1 MGATDVFL
9 ALIID
14 LIVGFKNITTTFK
27 QSRGSAFKI
36 SSKTLLTLTFAT
48 AVVPLRTVHFVEQV
62 PPNLLIWF
70 LS

>member
-14 LIVGFKNITTTFK
+14 LIVGFKNMTTTFK
-27 QSRGSAFKI
+27 QSWGSAFKI
-36 SSKTLLTLTFAT
+36 SSKTLLTLTFAK

>member
-14 LIVGFKNITTTFK
+14 LIVGFKKITTFK
-27 QSRGSAFKI
+27 QSWGSAFKI
-36 SSKTLLTLTFAT
+36 SSKTLLTLTFAK
-48 AVVPLRTVHFVEQV
+48 AVVPLRTVQFVEQV